1 MYKIGSVRTAVLA
14 LLAKG
19 PLHGYEVKRVLED
32 DFGELWG
39 ALNIGQIYTTL
50 RRLERDGLVVQELVR
65 QPARPDKK
73 IFSLT
78 PAGHEVVSEWID
90 EVLGAPRIR
99 DEFFTKIV
107 LAERANLA
115 DPLTLIDRQRRAYLR
130 ELRSLQ
136 ELAATTTAGA
146 LAVEG
151 AVLHLQAD
159 LRWLERCEQ
168 AFARTTNEGST
179 T

>member
-1 MYKIGSVRTAVLA
+1 MRNAVVA

-19 PLHGYEVKRVLED
+19 PLHGYEVKRVLEE

-39 ALNIGQIYTTL
+39 ELNIGQIYTTL
-50 RRLERDGLVVQELVR
+50 RRLERDGLVVQEVVR

-73 IFSLT
+73 VFSLT
-78 PAGHEVVSEWID
+78 PAGHEAVRAWID
-90 EVLGAPRIR
+90 DVLGVPRIR

-107 LAERANLA
+107 LADRAKLA

-136 ELAATTTAGA
+136 ELAATATSRAGA

-159 LRWLERCEQ
+159 LKWLERCEQ
-168 AFARTTNEGST
+168 TLATTTNERSRR
-179 T
+179 

>member
-1 MYKIGSVRTAVLA
+1 MRSAVLA

-39 ALNIGQIYTTL
+39 ELNIGQIYSTL
-50 RRLERDGLVVQELVR
+50 RRLERDGLVVQEVVR
-65 QPARPDKK
+65 QAARPNKK
-73 IFSLT
+73 VFSLT
-78 PAGHEVVSEWID
+78 AAGNEAVHEWID
-90 EVLGAPRIR
+90 EVLGVPRIR

-107 LAERANLA
+107 LADRAKLA
-115 DPLTLIDRQRRAYLR
+115 DPLTLVDRQRRAYLR

-136 ELAATTTAGA
+136 DLGSTATSRAGA

-168 AFARTTNEGST
+168 TFAAQKNEGST
-179 T
+179 R